1 MEYFYS
7 LNIVVNII
15 KLNGYKSYEEFLE
28 NDIVFEGEICV
39 YEYYYLKTLM
49 INNYELENLKIIPDF
64 KNNLKNI
71 INLKLKDKNLQFL
84 FNKEIPTNNFKYVF
98 LDRNLV

>member
-15 KLNGYKSYEEFLE
+15 KLNGYKTYEEFLE
-28 NDIVFEGEICV
+28 NDIVFEGNICV

-49 INNYELENLKIIPDF
+49 INNYELEDLKIIPDF

-71 INLKLKDKNLQFL
+71 INLNLEDKNLKFL

-98 LDRNLV
+98 LDN